1 LRVNLKEKGRELAAH
16 CIVFAI
22 IYGFLLSYFSPPYLF
37 LKTITSGGDTPS
49 HYAAADYLIH
59 TLLPSGKIMGWM
71 PGNLAGF
78 PLFQFYFPLPF
89 FTMALL
95 HVFLPLQIAFKL
107 VTVSGTF
114 LLPLCTYGCLKL
126 MKQRSP
132 TPLIGAI
139 FALPFLFMEANSVW
153 GGNIP
158 STLSGEFAYSLG
170 ISLLVLYIGSFYR
183 GITENRYVCINALLL
198 AAIGLCHGYTLIFGV
213 VAPTFFLFTT
223 AGFLKNLGYYLKV
236 NILAFLLLGFW
247 LIQLLWFIPYT
258 TPFNFV
264 WIIDGISQVFPRI
277 LLPCIAF
284 AVPSLIMFLRHLI
297 RRKKAGHEEIHSNL
311 YLWFG
316 ILVAGFFYC
325 IAFKINLV
333 DIRFLPYIQVFLLIL
348 GAAGIGSLTQWM
360 KARLLIAPLLTIFI
374 ILWVNQYINYI
385 PQWIK
390 WNYSGFETKSLW
402 PQFYAVNKYLK
413 GSYQDPRVVY
423 EHDVQNEAAGSI
435 RAFESLPLFSG
446 RSTLEGLYIQS
457 SITSPFIFYLQSEIS
472 PKPSCPLPNY
482 NYSRLN
488 FEKGLEHLKLF
499 NVSHLI
505 ALTSEVREAIEK
517 FPNAIREKDFPPYTV
532 YRLNNNP
539 DRYVSLL
546 NFEPSLIITKRWRP
560 IAFEWFRRGD
570 LKTHLVFKEKLEPSD
585 TNLFKTIISQQLREN
600 QISKKAD
607 ITNLENPISPISQKA
622 STIKEIIRPQEI
634 IFTSPHKDRPHLV
647 RVSYH
652 PNWRVEGA
660 DRIYLAS
667 PSFMLV
673 YPTQERVRLYFGQSL
688 PNYIGWVC
696 SFIGLLLLLAG
707 IKPFR
712 NLIVIRYSLSGIRNF
727 EAYVSQTSVVRPLLQ
742 FPFKKQLLWG
752 SSMIIICMLVFIVLI
767 VHHNDPVL
775 THNKG
780 MHYFKKGDYS
790 NARICF
796 ERGMRSFPLSTIIDE
811 TAFHFAITYFK
822 EQNWQKA
829 LEAFEQITQ
838 DYPESRKLPQILY
851 HIGLCHLRLK
861 REDKAIKV
869 LQGLVKEFPED
880 TWAVYA
886 RERLR
891 EMGLRTQ

>member
-1 LRVNLKEKGRELAAH
+1 
-16 CIVFAI
+16 
-22 IYGFLLSYFSPPYLF
+22 
-37 LKTITSGGDTPS
+37 
-49 HYAAADYLIH
+49 
-59 TLLPSGKIMGWM
+59 
-71 PGNLAGF
+71 
-78 PLFQFYFPLPF
+78 
-89 FTMALL
+89 
-95 HVFLPLQIAFKL
+95 
-107 VTVSGTF
+107 
-114 LLPLCTYGCLKL
+114 
-126 MKQRSP
+126 
-132 TPLIGAI
+132 
-139 FALPFLFMEANSVW
+139 
-153 GGNIP
+153 
-158 STLSGEFAYSLG
+158 
-170 ISLLVLYIGSFYR
+170 
-183 GITENRYVCINALLL
+183 
-198 AAIGLCHGYTLIFGV
+198 
-213 VAPTFFLFTT
+213 
-223 AGFLKNLGYYLKV
+223 
-236 NILAFLLLGFW
+236 
-247 LIQLLWFIPYT
+247 
-258 TPFNFV
+258 
-264 WIIDGISQVFPRI
+264 
-277 LLPCIAF
+277 
-284 AVPSLIMFLRHLI
+284 
-297 RRKKAGHEEIHSNL
+297 
-311 YLWFG
+311 
-316 ILVAGFFYC
+316 
-325 IAFKINLV
+325 
-333 DIRFLPYIQVFLLIL
+333 
-348 GAAGIGSLTQWM
+348 
-360 KARLLIAPLLTIFI
+360 
-374 ILWVNQYINYI
+374 
-385 PQWIK
+385 
-390 WNYSGFETKSLW
+390 
-402 PQFYAVNKYLK
+402 
-413 GSYQDPRVVY
+413 
-423 EHDVQNEAAGSI
+423 
-435 RAFESLPLFSG
+435 
-446 RSTLEGLYIQS
+446 
-457 SITSPFIFYLQSEIS
+457 
-472 PKPSCPLPNY
+472 
-482 NYSRLN
+482 
-488 FEKGLEHLKLF
+488 
-499 NVSHLI
+499 
-505 ALTSEVREAIEK
+505 
-517 FPNAIREKDFPPYTV
+517 
-532 YRLNNNP
+532 
-539 DRYVSLL
+539 VSLL